1 MDMEMVYVVGHKNPD
16 TDSVVSAVGYA
27 ALKPEE
33 YVAFRAGEPNDET
46 LEVFQLAGTDVPPL
60 LSSLR
65 LTALDMSKQLT
76 SLDEKATF
84 LEASKL
90 LEKQKVIPVLKSD
103 KLLGI
108 VTEKDLFRVI
118 QKELFEEEVTVRLD

>member
-1 MDMEMVYVVGHKNPD
+1 MWLVIRILILILWFQQW
-16 TDSVVSAVGYA
+16 GYA

-90 LEKQKVIPVLKSD
+90 LEKQKSD
-103 KLLGI
+103 SR
-108 VTEKDLFRVI
+108 T
-118 QKELFEEEVTVRLD
+118 

>member
-1 MDMEMVYVVGHKNPD
+1 MWLVIRILILILWFSSGLCSIK
-16 TDSVVSAVGYA
+16 TGGICC
-27 ALKPEE
+27 
-33 YVAFRAGEPNDET
+33 FRAGEPNDET

-90 LEKQKVIPVLKSD
+90 LENKK
-103 KLLGI
+103 
-108 VTEKDLFRVI
+108 
-118 QKELFEEEVTVRLD
+118 